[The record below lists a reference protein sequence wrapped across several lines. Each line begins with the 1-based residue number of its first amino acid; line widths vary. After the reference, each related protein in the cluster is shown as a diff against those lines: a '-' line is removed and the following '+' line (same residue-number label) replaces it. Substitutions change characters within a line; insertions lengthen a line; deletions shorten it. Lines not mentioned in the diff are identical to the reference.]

1 MSTSRLAAFF
11 ALFVL
16 ASCAATAPQAAA
28 PQKGAVSP
36 QATPLATGELLEKD
50 DNEPAWRATLKI
62 HEFDPQSGT
71 HYFYGAAS
79 APEKEDSRTKAVGNA
94 IAYVS
99 KQMSVR
105 VKYGTNA
112 YQEQLLGA
120 DAGYLKDVTIER
132 GAEVTLKNYETEIYS
147 ERWKRYGA
155 STYDSWARL
164 AVPAAEWQR
173 IAVEA
178 TALAAWRIEPGT
190 CTAVDPGALRAAL
203 TSYATRKLGLKI
215 SPAPTTAD
223 LGSLTKDPATARFLT
238 ARLSCS
244 KRGDLFVTAVSVE
257 LYDLFEQALIH
268 SAIAEGVSDA
278 DWRGALLQ
286 AEAALAPFKPA
297 TP

>member
-1 MSTSRLAAFF
+1 MSVSRLTAFF
-11 ALFVL
+11 AIILLV
-16 ASCAATAPQAAA
+16 ACTATAPQAAA
-28 PQKGAVSP
+28 PQKGIVAP

-62 HEFDPQSGT
+62 HEYDPQSGT
-71 HYFYGAAS
+71 HYFYGAATT
-79 APEKEDSRTKAVGNA
+79 PDKEESRTKAVANA

-105 VKYGTNA
+105 VKYGTNL

-132 GAEVTLKNYETEIYS
+132 GAEVTLKNYEPEIYS

-164 AVPAAEWQR
+164 AVTAAEWQR
-173 IAVEA
+173 LAVEA
-178 TALAAWRIEPGT
+178 LSLAAWRIDPGT
-190 CTAVDPGALRAAL
+190 CTAIDPGAIRASL
-203 TSYATRKLGLKI
+203 TSYATRKLGLKL

-223 LGSLTKDPATARFLT
+223 LETLAQKPATSRFLS

-244 KRGDLFVTAVSVE
+244 KRGDLFVSAVSVE
-257 LYDLFEQALIH
+257 MYDLFEQALIH

-286 AEAALAPFKPA
+286 AETALAPFKPA
-297 TP
+297 AP